1 MTNVGL
7 VQINN
12 SFSQANYLPLST
24 GLLQAY
30 ASEHCHNKDRLHFL
44 PHLYS
49 RQAVADSVKLLA
61 GAHVVGFSTYVW
73 NVKVS
78 LAIAGQ
84 LKDIDPQVLIVFG
97 GPQVPDQPEDFMRQ
111 NPAVDIC
118 VHGEGEVVFAK
129 ILEELD
135 GGEPNWENV
144 PSISWRRDGELVR
157 NPKANRLRD
166 LNVIPSP
173 FLNGVFQDLMK
184 ANPEQ
189 QWLGLWETNRGCPFS
204 CTFCDWGS
212 ATQAKVFQFD
222 LERLKQEIDWFS
234 QQKVEFIFCCD
245 ANFGILPRDLEIAQ
259 QVAQIKGKTG
269 YPQALSVQN
278 TKNATERAYQV
289 QKTLADHG
297 LNKGVTLSM
306 QSMDP
311 HTLKSI
317 KRDNISLTS
326 YQELQR
332 RFTQDRI
339 ETYSDMILGLPGETY
354 DTFLDGIAT
363 IISNGQHN
371 RIQFN
376 NLAILPNAEMG
387 NPEYQRKYS
396 METVVTRIV
405 NIHGSLAENPD
416 GLYEEQDLVV
426 ATASMGR
433 EDWVRT
439 RAFCWMTAFLYF
451 DKVFQIPLLLAHQQL
466 GLPVRDL
473 LGAFRDF
480 SAEEYPVLHELEVFF
495 RQSAQEIQQGAPEY
509 IHSPECLDIYWPTDE
524 FALIGLAR
532 RNQLKDFYQE
542 ATRVLQNFL
551 KHRDVQDAHGLIAE
565 AAHLNQNL
573 LKLPFVSH
581 DQEMD
586 LSTNL
591 WEIYGAALQGQRVEV
606 VPGHYRL
613 SIDRH
618 SQSWNTW
625 EDWYR
630 QVVWYGNKKG
640 AYLYSNL
647 SIERQLEG
655 HF

>member
-30 ASEHCHNKDRLHFL
+30 AREHCRNKDSLHFL

-49 RQAVADSVKLLA
+49 RQSVADSVKLLA
-61 GAHVVGFSTYVW
+61 GAQVVGFSTYVW

-78 LAIAGQ
+78 LTIAKR
-84 LKDIDPQVLIVFG
+84 LKELDPRVLIVFG
-97 GPQVPDQPEDFMRQ
+97 GPQVPDQPEDFMQ
-111 NPAVDIC
+111 KNPSVDIC
-118 VHGEGEVVFAK
+118 VHGEGEVVFSK
-129 ILEELD
+129 LLEELD
-135 GGEPNWENV
+135 NPQPNWENV
-144 PSISWRRDGELVR
+144 PSISWRRDGQLVR
-157 NPKANRLRD
+157 NPKASRLRD

-173 FLNGVFQDLMK
+173 FLSGVFEELMK
-184 ANPEQ
+184 ANPGQ

-222 LERLKQEIDWFS
+222 LERLRQEIDWFS

-259 QVAQIKGKTG
+259 QVAKVKGETG

-311 HTLKSI
+311 QTLKSI
-317 KRDNISLTS
+317 KRDNISLDS

-339 ETYSDMILGLPGETY
+339 ETYSDMILGLPGETH
-354 DTFLDGIAT
+354 DTFLAGIAA

-387 NPEYQRKYS
+387 NPEYQRKFG

-433 EDWVRT
+433 KDWVRT
-439 RAFCWMTAFLYF
+439 RAFCWMTALLYF

-466 GLPVRDL
+466 GVPIRDL
-473 LGAFRDF
+473 LGAFRGFSPEDF
-480 SAEEYPVLHELEVFF
+480 PVLHSLEIFF
-495 RQSAQEIQQGAPEY
+495 RQSAEKIQEGAPEY
-509 IHSPECLDIYWPTDE
+509 IHSPEFLDIYWPTDE
-524 FALIGLAR
+524 FALICLAR
-532 RNQLKDFYQE
+532 QGQLQDFYQE
-542 ATRVLQNFL
+542 ATCVLQNFL
-551 KHRDVQDAHGLIAE
+551 HAREVQDPYALISE
-565 AAHLNQNL
+565 AALLNQNL
-573 LKLPFVSH
+573 LKLPFIGH

-591 WEIYGAALQGQRVEV
+591 WEVYRAALQGQPMEV

-618 SQSWNTW
+618 SQTWNSWD
-625 EDWYR
+625 DWYR